1 MKTIAVDEKTW
12 KRLKEMREKLGT
24 QSYNELINLLIE
36 RWHVTEFKKAVD
48 KIKID
53 LSPTTVAEYVNT
65 KKKVMGRR

>member
-53 LSPTTVAEYVNT
+53 LSPTAVAEYVNM